1 MWLGLQCAHEK
12 EARFLT
18 RQRRGSRRWSCSVLN
33 WRDWPCCS
41 TSKVAAN
48 EPQRLLLLRVLQQ
61 FHIKTV
67 QSQLSQSTADR
78 KHDKEL
84 MIMEILGRTY
94 VKERAEGRDMKE
106 IQSIEFPLWNNYVI
120 YDELVGKHQRNA
132 YPFHLNSG
140 CHTDPGK
147 HIHFLTRIIQL
158 WWMFNHLQSSKFIYK
173 TMLDIAC
180 HYLSI
185 MEIRHLLLQLLH
197 LRCPGHS
204 IPVTSVSAE
213 VAHGPPNCTTFT
225 GWPCGGSVSEAL
237 KETPDVI
244 RYDRVIRSM
253 VMLDYHPTLEE
264 WRTSKLLNLVCLYE
278 SDTVSGYLTLPD
290 WQDISQQIVTGECL
304 FLKTIMASG

>member
-1 MWLGLQCAHEK
+1 
-12 EARFLT
+12 
-18 RQRRGSRRWSCSVLN
+18 
-33 WRDWPCCS
+33 
-41 TSKVAAN
+41 
-48 EPQRLLLLRVLQQ
+48 
-61 FHIKTV
+61 
-67 QSQLSQSTADR
+67 
-78 KHDKEL
+78 
-84 MIMEILGRTY
+84 MIMEIPGRTY

-132 YPFHLNSG
+132 YTFHLNSG

-158 WWMFNHLQSSKFIYK
+158 WWIFNHLQSSKFIYK
-173 TMLDIAC
+173 IMLDIAC
-180 HYLSI
+180 RYLSI

-237 KETPDVI
+237 KDTPDVI

-264 WRTSKLLNLVCLYE
+264 WRTSKLLNLGSVPVWVRY
-278 SDTVSGYLTLPD
+278 SVRLPD
-290 WQDISQQIVTGECL
+290 ITWLTGHITTNRDWWVLVSQNNHGKWIAISSNSNRRI
-304 FLKTIMASG
+304 